1 MIKTY
6 EDKIVPVYGPI
17 DATGAT
23 VASDIVSLKNYD
35 HVTFIV
41 EIGLCGAAAATST
54 NLALKKGKNVTTCA
68 TAMGKTTSF
77 RYFINAAAH
86 SGDTLSAL
94 TTFPIAG
101 ISIGD
106 GNTYDFLGTGNAL
119 FVIEVDAADLEPT
132 IADPWDTVRIG
143 CVFDGEITLVSIL
156 AILSKGRYK
165 SAAMPTAITD

>member
-23 VASDIVSLKNYD
+23 VTSDIVSLKNYD

-41 EIGLCGAAAATST
+41 EIGLCSATAATST
-54 NLALKKGKNVTTCA
+54 NLALKKGENVTTCA
-68 TAMGKTTSF
+68 TAMGKAVSF
-77 RYFINAAAH
+77 RYFINTTAQ

-94 TTFPIAG
+94 TAFPIAG
-101 ISIGD
+101 ISIGH
-106 GNTYDFLGTGNAL
+106 GNTYDFVGTGNAL

-132 IADPWDTVRIG
+132 VANPYDTVRIG
-143 CVFDGEITLVSIL
+143 CIFAGQATLVSIL
-156 AILSKGRYK
+156 AILSRGRYK
-165 SAAMPTAITD
+165 SASMPTAITN